1 MGNHMNNNDGF
12 KDTLRNMRKQGSEP
26 MMVTQ
31 SIENLMANTFRLRPD
46 RICIPVLK
54 DYHPAFRFWLE
65 KLKPN
70 EKLPRGKYFRRY
82 AFLKSI
88 INAGHCVSVPD
99 ASTATLIR

>member
-1 MGNHMNNNDGF
+1 MYNNDGL

-31 SIENLMANTFRLRPD
+31 SIENLMANTFRMRPN

-54 DYHPAFRFWLE
+54 DSHPAFRFWLE

-70 EKLPRGKYFRRY
+70 ENSREGNISGDMH
-82 AFLKSI
+82 FLKI
-88 INAGHCVSVPD
+88 K
-99 ASTATLIR
+99 